1 MKLFYVYI
9 LKCKDDSFY
18 TGITNSIERR
28 LYEHNVGIDKDA
40 YTYSRR
46 PVELVWFEMFTDPN
60 QAIMIEKKIKGWSKR
75 KKQALIDETLKNFST
90 KLKINISKDQIHY
103 SDIHGWLYAYN
114 LNTAAPN
121 CYWDSDLRLG
131 ICGDWFSGNNAE
143 SAFFN
148 AKYLANLI

>member
-1 MKLFYVYI
+1 MKLLYVYI

-60 QAIMIEKKIKGWSKR
+60 QAIMIEKKIKGWSRR
-75 KKQALIDETLKNFST
+75 KKQALIDEDWDKLVRFSKNYTQFG
-90 KLKINISKDQIHY
+90 KED
-103 SDIHGWLYAYN
+103 
-114 LNTAAPN
+114 
-121 CYWDSDLRLG
+121 
-131 ICGDWFSGNNAE
+131 
-143 SAFFN
+143 
-148 AKYLANLI
+148 

>member
-46 PVELVWFEMFTDPN
+46 PVELVWFEMFTDPT
-60 QAIMIEKKIKGWSKR
+60 QAIMVEKKIKGRSRR
-75 KKQALIDETLKNFST
+75 KKQALIDEDWDKLVRYSKNYTQFG
-90 KLKINISKDQIHY
+90 KED
-103 SDIHGWLYAYN
+103 
-114 LNTAAPN
+114 
-121 CYWDSDLRLG
+121 
-131 ICGDWFSGNNAE
+131 
-143 SAFFN
+143 
-148 AKYLANLI
+148 

>member
-28 LYEHNVGIDKDA
+28 LYAHNVGIDKDA

-60 QAIMIEKKIKGWSKR
+60 QAIMIEKKIKGWSRR
-75 KKQALIDETLKNFST
+75 KKQALIDEDWDKLVRFSKNYTQFG
-90 KLKINISKDQIHY
+90 KED
-103 SDIHGWLYAYN
+103 
-114 LNTAAPN
+114 
-121 CYWDSDLRLG
+121 
-131 ICGDWFSGNNAE
+131 
-143 SAFFN
+143 
-148 AKYLANLI
+148 

>member
-46 PVELVWFEMFTDPN
+46 PVELVWFEIFTDPT
-60 QAIMIEKKIKGWSKR
+60 QAIMVEKKIKGWRRK
-75 KKQALIDETLKNFST
+75 KKQALIDEDWDKLVRFSKNYTQFG
-90 KLKINISKDQIHY
+90 KED
-103 SDIHGWLYAYN
+103 
-114 LNTAAPN
+114 
-121 CYWDSDLRLG
+121 
-131 ICGDWFSGNNAE
+131 
-143 SAFFN
+143 
-148 AKYLANLI
+148 